1 MNLITVF
8 QQHPLFFY
16 IVVTIFGLLIG
27 SFLNVVIYRLP
38 KMMEQEWRNECSL
51 LLEISPP
58 TDANNKFNLILPGS
72 SCPHCHIK
80 ISPLDNIPIISF
92 ILLRGKCKNCKVKI
106 SWRYPL
112 IELSSSLLALF
123 IAIQFGLSIQMIL
136 VLLFTWSLLTLSVI
150 DIDHKLLPD
159 NITLPF
165 LWIGII
171 CNMFGYFTDIYSSL
185 FGAIFGYLILWFVY
199 IAFKVITGK
208 EGMGHGDFKLLAMLG
223 AWMGWQYLPLIIIL
237 SSLLGSIIGLSLIML
252 KLHNRTQP
260 IPFGPYLALAGWIA
274 LIFGVPLNSL
284 YINWAIG

>member
-1 MNLITVF
+1 MF
-8 QQHPLFFY
+8 
-16 IVVTIFGLLIG
+16 
-27 SFLNVVIYRLP
+27 
-38 KMMEQEWRNECSL
+38 
-51 LLEISPP
+51 
-58 TDANNKFNLILPGS
+58 
-72 SCPHCHIK
+72 
-80 ISPLDNIPIISF
+80 
-92 ILLRGKCKNCKVKI
+92 
-106 SWRYPL
+106 
-112 IELSSSLLALF
+112 ALF
-123 IAIQFGLSIQMIL
+123 IAIQFGLSIQTVL
-136 VLLFTWSLLTLSVI
+136 ALLFTWSLLTLSVI

>member
-8 QQHPLFFY
+8 QQHPIFFY
-16 IVVTIFGLLIG
+16 LVVTIFGLLIG

-38 KMMEQEWRNECSL
+38 KMMEQEWRNDCSL

-58 TDANNKFNLILPGS
+58 TDANIKFNLVLPGS
-72 SCPHCHIK
+72 SCPHCHTK
-80 ISPLDNIPIISF
+80 ISPLENIPIISF
-92 ILLRGKCKNCKVKI
+92 ILLRGKCKSCNVKI

-123 IAIQFGLSIQMIL
+123 IAIQFGLSIQTAL
-136 VLLFTWSLLTLSVI
+136 ALLFTWSLLVLSVI

-171 CNMFGYFTDIYSSL
+171 SNMFGYFTDIYSSL

-223 AWMGWQYLPLIIIL
+223 AWLGWQYLPLIIIL
-237 SSLLGSIIGLSLIML
+237 SSLLGSIIGISLIML
-252 KLHNRTQP
+252 KLHNKTQP

-274 LIFGVPLNSL
+274 LIFGDSLNSL
-284 YINWAIG
+284 YINWTIS

>member
-171 CNMFGYFTDIYSSL
+171 SNIFGYFT
-185 FGAIFGYLILWFVY
+185 IFTLNYN
-199 IAFKVITGK
+199 
-208 EGMGHGDFKLLAMLG
+208 
-223 AWMGWQYLPLIIIL
+223 PLIPARFN
-237 SSLLGSIIGLSLIML
+237 
-252 KLHNRTQP
+252 HWN
-260 IPFGPYLALAGWIA
+260 
-274 LIFGVPLNSL
+274 
-284 YINWAIG
+284 

>member
-171 CNMFGYFTDIYSSL
+171 SNIFGYFTDIYSSL

-199 IAFKVITGK
+199 IVFKVITGK
-208 EGMGHGDFKLLAMLG
+208 DGMGHGDFKLLAMLG
-223 AWMGWQYLPLIIIL
+223 AWLGWQYLPLIIIL
-237 SSLLGSIIGLSLIML
+237 SSLLGSIIGISLIML

-274 LIFGVPLNSL
+274 LIYGDSLNSL
-284 YINWAIG
+284 YVNWTII